1 MMESAAAMKKP
12 LLALALLT
20 TTAHADDLPRVSVT
34 VSPVHL
40 ILPVGEL
47 TAELRVHD
55 RIGIAA
61 IAGAGAVRVDGIEDR
76 ITVYEGGLS
85 ARYYVTGSFR
95 TGLQLGAEAI
105 YLHAN
110 TTGDTMAVK
119 AEGLGLAP
127 FTGYKWTARSGLT
140 LEGQLGV
147 TYVAV
152 RAKSDTASDDDS
164 RVGPMLNLNI
174 GYGF

>member
-1 MMESAAAMKKP
+1 MMKVFQSFA
-12 LLALALLT
+12 LLAAL
-20 TTAHADDLPRVSVT
+20 TASAYADDRPDPRVSIT

-40 ILPVGEL
+40 ALPVGEV
-47 TAELRVHD
+47 TAEVRLHRTF
-55 RIGIAA
+55 GIAA
-61 IAGAGAVRVDGIEDR
+61 IAAAGAVRVDGIDNR
-76 ITVYEGGLS
+76 IAVYEGGLS

-95 TGLQLGAEAI
+95 SGLQLGAEAI

-110 TTGDTMAVK
+110 TTGDTMAVR

-127 FTGYKWTARSGLT
+127 FAGYKWTGRSGLT

-147 TYVAV
+147 TYLVA
-152 RAKSDTASDDDS
+152 RAESETASDDDS

-174 GYGF
+174 GYSF